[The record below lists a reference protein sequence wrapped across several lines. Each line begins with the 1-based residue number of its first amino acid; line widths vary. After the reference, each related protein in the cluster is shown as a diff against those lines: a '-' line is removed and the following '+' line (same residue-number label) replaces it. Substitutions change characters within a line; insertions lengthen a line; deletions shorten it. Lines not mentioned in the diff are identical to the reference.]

1 MVTVVL
7 APCEWART
15 QGSGAEEFPLR
26 MTEKRMSLVLI
37 RIVILLLLLSAL
49 FWNVLFKMVDE
60 WFRLEEMGHGLF
72 VPFVVG
78 WVIWTQREKLAKIPL
93 QPSWVGWLF
102 LLLAFVQM
110 VVAEL
115 GAEFFLARTA
125 YIVGLIG
132 IILLTAGT
140 AMLRALTFPLVLL
153 CFMVRWPTIL
163 YNQITFPLQ
172 LLASQ
177 VAEVG
182 LGLIG
187 IPVLRDGNVLELPS
201 QKLSVVEACSGIR
214 SLLSLTFLSLI
225 YGYLFDQRL
234 WVRVTLFLSTIP
246 IAIAANAFRVTI
258 TGVMSEYK
266 REWSEGVYHSME
278 GWIIFMIALV
288 ALVTLHRILDLASR
302 PRKIPISQEI
312 T

>member
-1 MVTVVL
+1 MTAKQMPSVL
-7 APCEWART
+7 ART
-15 QGSGAEEFPLR
+15 A
-26 MTEKRMSLVLI
+26 VLA
-37 RIVILLLLLSAL
+37 LLLAAL

-78 WVIWTQREKLAKIPL
+78 WVIWTQRDKLAQIPIR
-93 QPSWVGWLF
+93 PSWTGWIV
-102 LLLAFVQM
+102 LLMAFTQL

-115 GAEFFLARTA
+115 GAEYFLARTA
-125 YIVGLIG
+125 FIVGLIG

-140 AMLRALTFPLVLL
+140 AMLRALIFPLVLL

-177 VAEVG
+177 VAEIG
-182 LGLIG
+182 LGIVG

-201 QKLSVVEACSGIR
+201 QRLSVVEACSGIR

-225 YGYLFDQRL
+225 YGYAFDKRL
-234 WVRVTLFLSTIP
+234 WIRVTLFSSTIP

-258 TGVMSEYK
+258 TGVLSEYK
-266 REWSEGVYHSME
+266 REWSEGIYHSLE
-278 GWIIFMIALV
+278 GWVIFMVALTALV
-288 ALVTLHRILDLASR
+288 VLHRTLDVISR
-302 PRKIPISQEI
+302 RRHTATRPESA
-312 T
+312 